1 MDRSPEQRKA
11 LLKDILDFATA
22 WGIIGIVVLVMI
34 LINGM
39 V

>member
-11 LLKDILDFATA
+11 LRKDIFDFVTA

-34 LINGM
+34 IISGM

>member
-11 LLKDILDFATA
+11 LLKNIFDFATA
-22 WGIIGIVVLVMI
+22 WGIIAIVVTVMI
-34 LINGM
+34 LISGM